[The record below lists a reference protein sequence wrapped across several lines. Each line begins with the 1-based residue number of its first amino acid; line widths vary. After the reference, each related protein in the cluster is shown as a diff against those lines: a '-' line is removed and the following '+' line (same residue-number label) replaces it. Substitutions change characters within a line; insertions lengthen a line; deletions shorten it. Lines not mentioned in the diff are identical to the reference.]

1 MGAVVKR
8 LLIVPFLVVLALF
21 SGTVA
26 AGGADTLFAA
36 SLAGLDGKDVNL
48 NDYRGKPL
56 IVNFWARWCAPCRTE
71 IPELVQLQNEFGK
84 RGLNV
89 VGVGV
94 EDDPVAAKEFLA
106 AYGVNYTIGLS
117 KKKGVWL
124 MQALGN
130 AQALL
135 PYTLVIGR
143 DGEIVV
149 SKLGPFKKE
158 DFEKIA
164 EQLLQ

>member
-1 MGAVVKR
+1 MKR
-8 LLIVPFLVVLALF
+8 FLIVPLLVALALF
-21 SGTVA
+21 SGAVA
-26 AGGADTLFAA
+26 AGGAETLFAA
-36 SLAGLDGKDVNL
+36 SLTGLDNRDVDL
-48 NDYRGKPL
+48 KDYRGKPL
-56 IVNFWARWCAPCRTE
+56 IVNFWARWCVPCRTE

-89 VGVGV
+89 IGIGI
-94 EDDPVAAKEFLA
+94 EDDPVAVKEFLA

-117 KKKGVWL
+117 QKKGIWL

-130 AQALL
+130 SQALL

-143 DGEIVV
+143 DGEIVTR
-149 SKLGPFKKE
+149 KLGPFKKE
-158 DFEKIA
+158 DFEQIA